1 VFFFKE
7 RYSHEGTIY
16 LGIYYNNSMFFILC
30 LLTFVSVYSIN
41 IEHVAEGCVRLIQ
54 PPSADSDI
62 DMLKRTLDVNCLKY
76 YNVHVEKHVEGNLTD
91 LYQRSIDAA
100 VRYEDSY
107 TANEHTQYITK
118 SWLSMVA
125 ADPLSLVQR
134 QAKECNSHLLKS
146 FFGNEDILRSGPVF
160 LKSLDYMVQCFND
173 TYAFAQRQKEEF
185 MEDFD
190 YRVESVVNASTAM
203 NNAYQNMTLEHD
215 ILMDYRSEYRR
226 SIIVSFEKLFG

>member
-1 VFFFKE
+1 MGVLF
-7 RYSHEGTIY
+7 RRI
-16 LGIYYNNSMFFILC
+16 FIIIILMLFLLC
-30 LLTFVSVYSIN
+30 VLSFVSVRGIN

-54 PPSADSDI
+54 PPSADYDI

-76 YNVHVEKHVEGNLTD
+76 YNVHVEKFVEGNLTD

-100 VRYEDSY
+100 VRYESSY

-118 SWLSMVA
+118 SWLSMIA

-134 QAKECNSHLLKS
+134 QAKECNSHLFKS

-173 TYAFAQRQKEEF
+173 TYAFAQRQKDEF
-185 MEDFD
+185 MSDFD
-190 YRVESVVNASTAM
+190 YRVDSVVNASTAM
-203 NNAYQNMTLEHD
+203 REAYQNMTLEHSV
-215 ILMDYRSEYRR
+215 LMDYRSEYRR
-226 SIIVSFEKLFG
+226 SIIDSFEKLFG

>member
-1 VFFFKE
+1 
-7 RYSHEGTIY
+7 
-16 LGIYYNNSMFFILC
+16 MFFILC

-185 MEDFD
+185 TEDFD

>member
-1 VFFFKE
+1 
-7 RYSHEGTIY
+7 
-16 LGIYYNNSMFFILC
+16 M
-30 LLTFVSVYSIN
+30 YSIN

-190 YRVESVVNASTAM
+190 YRVDSVENASAAM